1 MSIYLSANDLTKVY
15 GDRHVLDGVSLTA
28 SPGQRLGLVGD
39 NGVGKSTLLRL
50 LAGDEEP
57 DAGTVS
63 RPPDCGFLLQELPFG
78 PDSTVRHVIDDALAD
93 IRAARQR
100 LDDLGA
106 RMAREPDNAEL
117 LAEYGDVL
125 EWAQDHDLW
134 D

>member
-1 MSIYLSANDLTKVY
+1 MSNIPFVHARDLVKAY
-15 GDRHVLDGVSLTA
+15 GDRRVLDGVSLTA

-78 PDSTVRHVIDDALAD
+78 PDST
-93 IRAARQR
+93 AARHRRRAGGHQGGPPAVGRAQR
-100 LDDLGA
+100 ADGA
-106 RMAREPDNAEL
+106 
-117 LAEYGDVL
+117 
-125 EWAQDHDLW
+125 
-134 D
+134 